1 MLEVIFGKN
10 SETKEKPIEND
21 QQNHSL
27 AEEQVIGNE
36 AFLPEAKY
44 EKTDEATL
52 KFRRI
57 LQEKQ
62 KQMAQERK
70 KYKKAGKLAG
80 TAAVFFLGGMA
91 SASKMMQSYPEK
103 VSKENTVL
111 TMGEEIIVEDLS
123 GDIQDILGE
132 TNLEEN
138 PEPEKVQEEKNMEE
152 EQEPP
157 AETEENFEQEEAVRE
172 ETGAEVQEQEPE
184 NYVVQAGDTLAG
196 ICRNKYGNLERLEE
210 ICLKNGITDGDY
222 ICEGEIILLP

>member
-152 EQEPP
+152 EQEP
-157 AETEENFEQEEAVRE
+157 
-172 ETGAEVQEQEPE
+172 E